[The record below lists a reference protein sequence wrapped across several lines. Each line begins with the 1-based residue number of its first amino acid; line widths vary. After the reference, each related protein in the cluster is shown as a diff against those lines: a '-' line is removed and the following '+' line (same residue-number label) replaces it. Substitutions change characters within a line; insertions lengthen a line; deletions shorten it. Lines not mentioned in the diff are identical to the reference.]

1 MTRTENAPRVLRG
14 GSWDYDVPS
23 WVSAASHDSIEPAFR
38 FDFIGFRCALRG
50 REPLKVTP

>member
-23 WVSAASHDSIEPAFR
+23 WVSAASRNTTVPANR
-38 FDFIGFRCALRG
+38 HIILGFRTTLAG
-50 REPLKVTP
+50 RTPR